1 MRTEDGHFIGKC
13 LNGEIE
19 AFGFLVDKYRESI
32 FAFAYSKL
40 CNVDDA
46 EDVTQEVFLKAYK
59 DLRSLRRWD
68 SFATW
73 LYSIT
78 NNICKNYLRTQARRI
93 DKKLVANQDSVTYKF
108 ISPNSESDDPMLD
121 SLNEAL
127 NILPEIYRQVLT
139 LYYISGKNS
148 EEIARFLSISPSA
161 VRQRLSRARSEL
173 REEIPAM
180 ISMTFEQKKLPVG
193 FTFRIM
199 EMVKRI
205 KINPVSQMK
214 GLPWGLSL
222 ATGILV
228 AVLSFN
234 SHFMPLELFGT
245 YGGSALPIEQKVLR
259 IGEIPVDVLKISNI
273 AMLSNQKGNGNGG
286 KPNLQNAFFM
296 APQGEGQWAKK
307 ADMPTARYG
316 VSACAVNGKIYVFGG
331 AKDMGAGAFLS
342 TVEEYDPAADKWTK
356 VSDMP
361 TPRAGLATC
370 VLDGK
375 IYVIGGWPLSGAT
388 EEYDPVT
395 DKWTR
400 RASMIVPLYVHAIC
414 AANGKIYSFG
424 GVDANFQTAS
434 VSEYDPKADIWTK
447 KADLPFKSH
456 GLSANMVNGKIYLII
471 YERIFEYDY
480 INDKYTG
487 KALVPIIQEDNTR
500 FMWLRLSASVVND
513 KIYAFGGD
521 MKYGNRVLAYDPA
534 TDTLEEKADMLTA
547 RCLLATSAVNGKI
560 YAFGGT
566 PPLPP
571 DVGCWAWGCRAPLA
585 VVEEYDTGFVSKSV
599 DAKGKLPTTWGQKKR
614 DR

>member
-13 LNGEIE
+13 LNGEID

-173 REEIPAM
+173 REEILAM

-205 KINPVSQMK
+205 KINPVSQTK
-214 GLPWGLSL
+214 GLPWGISL

-245 YGGSALPIEQKVLR
+245 YGGSPLPMEQKVLK
-259 IGEIPVDVLKISNI
+259 IGEMPVDVLKISNI

-286 KPNLQNAFFM
+286 EFNRQNSFFM
-296 APQGEGQWAKK
+296 APQGEGEWTKKADMPTARYLTSTCVVKGKIYAIGGRAGIQLAGPVYATTEEYDPVADKWTKKADMLTARDSTSIAVVNNKIYVIGGSPVAGFLAAVEEYDPVADKWTKKADMPNGRTGLSASVVNGKIYVIGGMNNIVCLPTVEEYDPVADIWTRKTDMPSSRGSHSASVVNGKIYVIGGGATGWIPVSTVEEYDPVTDKWTKK

-316 VSACAVNGKIYVFGG
+316 LSTSVVNGKIYAIGGG
-331 AKDMGAGAFLS
+331 ANGFADVFSA
-342 TVEEYDPAADKWTK
+342 VEEYDP
-356 VSDMP
+356 V
-361 TPRAGLATC
+361 
-370 VLDGK
+370 
-375 IYVIGGWPLSGAT
+375 
-388 EEYDPVT
+388 
-395 DKWTR
+395 
-400 RASMIVPLYVHAIC
+400 
-414 AANGKIYSFG
+414 
-424 GVDANFQTAS
+424 
-434 VSEYDPKADIWTK
+434 ADIWTK
-447 KADLPFKSH
+447 KADMPF
-456 GLSANMVNGKIYLII
+456 V
-471 YERIFEYDY
+471 R
-480 INDKYTG
+480 
-487 KALVPIIQEDNTR
+487 
-500 FMWLRLSASVVND
+500 
-513 KIYAFGGD
+513 
-521 MKYGNRVLAYDPA
+521 YGPS
-534 TDTLEEKADMLTA
+534 
-547 RCLLATSAVNGKI
+547 TSAVNGKI
-560 YAFGGT
+560 YVIGGT
-566 PPLPP
+566 GKNWI
-571 DVGCWAWGCRAPLA
+571 DIFST
-585 VVEEYDTGFVSKSV
+585 VEAYDTGFVSESV
-599 DAKGKLPTTWGQKKR
+599 DAKGKLPTTWGQKKQR
-614 DR
+614 